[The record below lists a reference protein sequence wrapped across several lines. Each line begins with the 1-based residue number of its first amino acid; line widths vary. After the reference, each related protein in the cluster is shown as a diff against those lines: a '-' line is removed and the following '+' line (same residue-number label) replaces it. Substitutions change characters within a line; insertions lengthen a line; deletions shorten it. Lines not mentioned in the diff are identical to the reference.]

1 MARPLKRQETATF
14 EITVP
19 LSVFDA
25 LVHLATVSPL
35 GWTENLVAANIVASE
50 IARMQKAGDY
60 GLAMP
65 KVPPVARGQAPQD
78 A

>member
-1 MARPLKRQETATF
+1 
-14 EITVP
+14 
-19 LSVFDA
+19 
-25 LVHLATVSPL
+25 
-35 GWTENLVAANIVASE
+35 LVAANIVASE